1 MAVNNNQER
10 INRLQT
16 YADNLKARLTGS
28 VPEKHKNS
36 PESFK
41 QFIEIDLK
49 KTLAKI
55 QELKG
60 L

>member
-1 MAVNNNQER
+1 MAANNNQER

-16 YADNLKARLTGS
+16 YADNLKNRLSGP
-28 VPEKHKNS
+28 VPEKHKSS
-36 PESFK
+36 PEGFK
-41 QFIEIDLK
+41 QMVEIDLK